1 MSKHT
6 NMSSEPTVS
15 SEASVILDDWE
26 EVYNS
31 TDERHGQSREYY
43 NQPGTFYQTYGNG
56 GGKNGWGGYWVR
68 EGGTAVWEVAGNE
81 FKYLENHILEYQP
94 QKEMEGQVAQCRVF
108 VPEGDK
114 FPGPVDVDH
123 SAVG

>member
-1 MSKHT
+1 
-6 NMSSEPTVS
+6 MSSEPTVS

-68 EGGTAVWEVAGNE
+68 EGGTAVWEVAGDE

-94 QKEMEGQVAQCRVF
+94 WREGRGGHCRVF